1 MVDTVSTSF
10 DPSAKLLQNYALKRG
25 AVGVGGRPGL
35 FDEKAGEQWLIL
47 LPKKWK
53 QQQQYGWRYDPREFG
68 AARAPSESPRG
79 SCRA

>member
-1 MVDTVSTSF
+1 ML
-10 DPSAKLLQNYALKRG
+10 PAG
-25 AVGVGGRPGL
+25 AVLWRWEADAD

-79 SCRA
+79 SCRAEEVRSR